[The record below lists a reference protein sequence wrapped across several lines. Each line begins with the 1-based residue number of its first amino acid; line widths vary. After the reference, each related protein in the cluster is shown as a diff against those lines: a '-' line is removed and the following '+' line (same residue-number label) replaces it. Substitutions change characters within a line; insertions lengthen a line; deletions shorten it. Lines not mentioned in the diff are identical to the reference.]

1 MLKLYTTPSCTSCRK
16 AKRWLIDHN
25 IEFVEHNI
33 MREPMQENDLL
44 HVLQLTENGTS
55 DIISTRSKVYARLD
69 KDLDTLTVKE
79 LIRLIQENPSLLRRP
94 LIVDDRRLHIGYNED
109 EIRVFLPA
117 EFRKQELATILLMTG
132 I

>member
-16 AKRWLIDHN
+16 AKKWLLDHD

-33 MREPMQENDLL
+33 MREPMTERDLMQI
-44 HVLQLTENGTS
+44 LQLTENGTS

-69 KDLDTLTVKE
+69 ADLESLTVKE
-79 LIRLIQENPSLLRRP
+79 LIHLLQENPSLLRRP
-94 LIVDDRRLHIGYNED
+94 LIVDERRLHIGYNED

-117 EFRKQELATILLMTG
+117 EFRKKELASILLMTG
-132 I
+132 L

>member
-16 AKRWLIDHN
+16 AKKWLISHN

-33 MREPMQENDLL
+33 MKESIKEEDLM
-44 HVLQLTENGTS
+44 HILQLTENGTT
-55 DIISTRSKVYARLD
+55 DIISTRSKVFARLST
-69 KDLDTLTVKE
+69 DLDKLTVKE
-79 LIRLIQENPSLLRRP
+79 LISLIQENPSLLRRP
-94 LIVDDRRLHIGYNED
+94 LLVDDRRLHIGYNED

-117 EFRKQELATILLMTG
+117 EYRKQELAAILLMTG